1 MNSDDDPCYGLDFE
15 QRLKLWSEEVD
26 LRYRIQLAVCVCDAH
41 PGSECEA
48 SVACPLCDGP
58 PLAS

>member
-1 MNSDDDPCYGLDFE
+1 MNSSDDLCHGLDFE
-15 QRLKLWSEEVD
+15 QRLKLWSEEED
-26 LRYRIQLAVCVCDAH
+26 PLHRSQLAGWVCDAH

-58 PLAS
+58 SSAP